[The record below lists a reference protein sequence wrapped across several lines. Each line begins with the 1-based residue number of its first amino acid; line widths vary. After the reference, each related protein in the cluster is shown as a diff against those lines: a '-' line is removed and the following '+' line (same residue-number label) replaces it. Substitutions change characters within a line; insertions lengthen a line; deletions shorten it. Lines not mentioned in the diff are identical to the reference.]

1 MVLSCS
7 NRDLSIATLVQMDL
21 TLPAGSLTQFEFGFP
36 SVRFFPKSPVLVLNL
51 MVVRSGLVLM
61 DLGLLGLF
69 AH

>member
-21 TLPAGSLTQFEFGFP
+21 TLPGSLTQFEFGFP